1 MSGEINT
8 WLVKASA
15 MEGWKVKICR
25 AALIGIGGFG
35 VEHVK
40 MMEKLSEEGRVQ
52 VVAFTEP
59 NRDAHQESYHKLAAL
74 GAIHYTDYMQMLTHH
89 PDIDFVA
96 LATPIATHKPMCIQI
111 MTMGFHVLV
120 EKPPAI
126 TIQDLDEMIA
136 VQRETGRLC
145 QVNFQ
150 NTSGQAF
157 RALLEK
163 LSTGVLGQ
171 IEHVV
176 GIGMWK
182 RSRAY
187 YDRTRW
193 AGKLVSDGQYVLD
206 GTFNNPFA
214 HLLHNCL
221 LAAGVEGTPELQ
233 PQSVQAELY
242 HVNEI
247 EGDDVSCIR
256 TVMANGV
263 DVHFYAMLCA
273 EGGGDPFISVHGTQ
287 GEARWDYENKL
298 TIRTQDGEEELA
310 FGPVDLIHKMYVNLL
325 EAIESPGK
333 PLYSPLEACR
343 SFVLVSNGSYES
355 ARAIH
360 AIPGQFVTERPA
372 GTSTVRLLPG
382 LSQKLGD
389 VAARRQ
395 MYSEYSFPWA
405 VSSLPFEMEG
415 YTRFRLPAAMTLKS

>member
-1 MSGEINT
+1 M
-8 WLVKASA
+8 
-15 MEGWKVKICR
+15 KICR

-35 VEHVK
+35 VEHVNI
-40 MMEKLSEEGRVQ
+40 MQKLVGEGRVQ

-59 NRDAHQESYHKLAAL
+59 NVDAHQESYHKLTAL
-74 GAIHYTDYMQMLTHH
+74 GAVHYTNHVEMLTIH

-96 LATPIATHKPMCIQI
+96 LVTPIATHKPMCIQV
-111 MTMGFHVLV
+111 MRMGFHVLV

-157 RALLEK
+157 RTLLKK
-163 LSTGVLGQ
+163 LGSGVLGQ
-171 IEHVV
+171 VEHVV
-176 GIGMWK
+176 GIGRWK

-221 LAAGVEGTPELQ
+221 LAAGCEGTPDLY

-242 HVNEI
+242 HVNDI

-256 TVMANGV
+256 TIMANGV
-263 DVHFYAMLCA
+263 AVHFYAMLCF
-273 EGGGDPFISVHGTQ
+273 EGGGEPFITVTGTQ
-287 GEARWDYENKL
+287 GKARWDYENKL
-298 TIRTQDGEEELA
+298 TIYTRAGQEELA
-310 FGPVDLIHKMYVNLL
+310 FGPANLIHNMYVNLI
-325 EAIESPGK
+325 EAIESPGE
-333 PLYSPLEACR
+333 PLFSSLEACR
-343 SFVLVSNGSYES
+343 SFVLVSNGTYES
-355 ARAIH
+355 ARAVH
-360 AIPGQFVTERPA
+360 AIPSQFVTEQTA
-372 GTSTVRLLPG
+372 GKSTVRLLPD
-382 LSQKLGD
+382 LSEKMED

-395 MYSEYSFPWA
+395 LYSEYPFPWA
-405 VSSLPFEMEG
+405 VPSDPFQMKGYNQFKLPTDMAR
-415 YTRFRLPAAMTLKS
+415 T

>member
-1 MSGEINT
+1 M
-8 WLVKASA
+8 
-15 MEGWKVKICR
+15 KICR

-40 MMEKLSEEGRVQ
+40 MMQKLAGEGRLQ

-59 NRDAHQESYHKLAAL
+59 NVDAHQESYGKLVAL
-74 GAIHYTDYMQMLTHH
+74 GAIHYTDYVQMLTLH

-96 LATPIATHKPMCIQI
+96 IATPIATHKPMCIQA
-111 MTMGFHVLV
+111 MRMGFHVLV

-157 RALLEK
+157 RTLLER
-163 LSTGVLGQ
+163 LGSGALGQ
-171 IEHVV
+171 VEHVV
-176 GIGMWK
+176 GVGMWK

-187 YDRTRW
+187 YNRTRW

-221 LAAGVEGTPELQ
+221 LAAGVEGAPGLH

-242 HVNEI
+242 HVNDI

-256 TVMANGV
+256 AVMANGA
-263 DVHFYAMLCA
+263 DVHFYAMLCS
-273 EGGGDPFISVHGTQ
+273 EGSGEPFITVNGTQ
-287 GEARWDYENKL
+287 GKAYWDYENKL
-298 TIRTQDGEEELA
+298 TIHTRDGEEELA
-310 FGPVDLIHKMYVNLL
+310 FGPVDLIRNMYVNLI
-325 EAIESPGK
+325 EAIESPEK
-333 PLYSPLEACR
+333 PLFSPLEACR
-343 SFVLVSNGSYES
+343 SFVLVSNGTYES
-355 ARAIH
+355 ARAVH
-360 AIPGQFVTERPA
+360 AIPRQFVTERQA
-372 GTSTVRLLPG
+372 GESTVRLLPG
-382 LSQKLGD
+382 LSEKMRE
-389 VAARRQ
+389 VAARRKL
-395 MYSEYSFPWA
+395 YSEYPFPWA
-405 VSSLPFEMEG
+405 MSSRPFPMAG
-415 YTRFRLPAAMTLKS
+415 YSRFELPADMRKSWPSDEKSDFT